1 MTTAAAP
8 AQSARTPIY
17 AWVVLA
23 VLCFVYIFNF
33 MDRQLMSVLITPI
46 KAELHLTDTQ
56 MGLMTGLLFALFYTI
71 LGVAAGWLADRSVR
85 TWILGAGCFVWS
97 LFTILCGKSSSFGV
111 MATARMGVGVGEA
124 CGAPPSYSIVSDYFP
139 AERRGQALAIFSLGV
154 PFGMALG
161 AYLGPTISDHP
172 GWGWRDAF
180 ISIGIAGM
188 LASFLLVIVVRE
200 PKKGAMDVKLDIHM
214 EESPTQALDRQPFT
228 KSLNEFFGRPMLLA
242 AAVSCA
248 MAAFCGYAILNW
260 TVAFMQ
266 RTYTVPV
273 WTKMNLNY
281 ALLLAIAMGLG
292 TWLSGKVV
300 DVLAKKSPVNYALLP
315 AAALTLAIPGF
326 IGFVWAHDMW
336 TKLAFLTIPTFLNI
350 FYLAPA
356 LAIVQNNVKAIQRTI
371 SGAMLLLVLNLI
383 GLGGGPTMIGILS
396 DHFNIS
402 NLAASSLTPELC
414 KTAVD
419 AAKATC
425 ATASTN
431 GLQTAFYYLIPFY
444 ILAVVAHLVSARC
457 IKNEMVNGAPSEA
470 KMASNAKIFKLL
482 VGVGGIVV
490 VLIAELFLTNHPKMA
505 DVNAMQSL
513 FAGNALVAAA
523 KHAGGIT
530 DAQVLYG
537 LIRDLL
543 MALMAIV
550 GVMGI
555 MDVLKPKTA

>member
-33 MDRQLMSVLITPI
+33 MDRQLMSVVGGYI
-46 KAELHLTDTQ
+46 KKDLGLTDTQ
-56 MGLMTGLLFALFYTI
+56 LGLMTGLLFALFYTL

-97 LFTILCGKSSSFGV
+97 LFTLLCGRANSFSV
-111 MATARMGVGVGEA
+111 MAVARMGVGVGEA

-161 AYLGPTISDHP
+161 AYLGPTIADHP
-172 GWGWRDAF
+172 GWGWRWAF
-180 ISIGIAGM
+180 ISIGLAGM
-188 LASFLLVIVVRE
+188 IASAILVIVVRE
-200 PKKGAMDVKLDIHM
+200 PKKGAMDVQLDIHM
-214 EESPTQALDRQPFT
+214 EESPTQALDKQPFT
-228 KSLNEFFGRPMLLA
+228 KSMNEFFGRPMLLW

-260 TVAFMQ
+260 TVIFMQ
-266 RTYTVPV
+266 RTYTVDV
-273 WTKMNLNY
+273 WKTMTLQY

-300 DVLAKKSPVNYALLP
+300 DYLAKKSRTNYALLP
-315 AAALTLAIPGF
+315 AAALALAIPGF
-326 IGFVWAHDMW
+326 IGFVMAQGMWA
-336 TKLAFLTIPTFLNI
+336 KLAFLTIPTFLNI

-356 LAIVQNNVKAIQRTI
+356 LAIVQNAVTAKARTV

-396 DHFNIS
+396 DHFNDS
-402 NLAASSLTPELC
+402 NLAAAKLTVDLC
-414 KTAVD
+414 KTAGE

-425 ATASTN
+425 ATASAN
-431 GLQTAFYYLIPFY
+431 GLQTAFYCLIPFY
-444 ILAVVAHLVSARC
+444 VLAVVAHLLSAKM
-457 IKNEMVNGAPSEA
+457 IKDETANGPPSEA
-470 KMASNAKIFKLL
+470 KMASNAKIFKLA
-482 VGVGGIVV
+482 VGFGGIAI
-490 VLIAELFLTNHPKMA
+490 VLIAEAVIPGVGSPGHKDIAAIQGVMHGVDLKPA
-505 DVNAMQSL
+505 IVN
-513 FAGNALVAAA
+513 GLV
-523 KHAGGIT
+523 
-530 DAQVLYG
+530 
-537 LIRDLL
+537 RDLL
-543 MALMAIV
+543 MALMLIS
-550 GVMGI
+550 GVMGL
-555 MDVLKPKTA
+555 MDVLKKNTA